1 LDGDSDNTALQDSEQ
16 DQDGGSIL
24 GGDPDS
30 GMSIPSAQGGSAP
43 PGGTQPPPTPQT
55 PPSDSG
61 NGPSAPPKVSG
72 RAMFLGNLLK
82 TVLTGALTSQAGGT
96 SGFQR
101 AFNQAANPNVKA
113 QQQGQNQLQQ
123 AQVQKAQSEAD
134 QAKIQTSI
142 TGMKALQYEYLLKR
156 LPMEDQMKHIGE
168 VAKFNDFIV
177 KNGAIP
183 ETQPGDE
190 KAIDADT
197 MHSNGTDPR
206 VLNHQ
211 GRFLSMPTGK
221 FDDDGKPLFVKTFFP
236 SKDVLQQEFH
246 YTDANGKDAVLSAGM
261 PIGGALGKIVED
273 QFGKAQNDTKE
284 QHKQMGDALRP
295 NVPDNEIP
303 QTVAWLKNQ
312 QKQNTPLYQQNKN
325 AADAQINT
333 LNAAHGQI
341 QSDKVAQ
348 ARAGV
353 EMRADEKNKQGAQ
366 AGNDALTY
374 ANNYISS
381 KDFTGPGDEAL
392 LEKYFELAKPS
403 SGFRMTK
410 DQMQLLRDGR
420 SWIEG
425 AKAKAEYI
433 EGGKLFSDTQ
443 RQQIANTM
451 KMLVQAKG
459 GGKGNAAPT
468 RPQNVPAQA
477 VWNPETRQWRL
488 PQ

>member
-1 LDGDSDNTALQDSEQ
+1 
-16 DQDGGSIL
+16 
-24 GGDPDS
+24 
-30 GMSIPSAQGGSAP
+30 
-43 PGGTQPPPTPQT
+43 
-55 PPSDSG
+55 
-61 NGPSAPPKVSG
+61 
-72 RAMFLGNLLK
+72 MFLGNLLK

-236 SKDVLQQEFH
+236 SKDVLQQDFH

-295 NVPDNEIP
+295 NVPDTEIP

-333 LNAAHGQI
+333 LNAAHGVI
-341 QSDKVAQ
+341 QSDKLSL
-348 ARAGV
+348 ARAMSQQKSELSDEEAAKGIDHAV
-353 EMRADEKNKQGAQ
+353 DYADR
-366 AGNDALTY
+366 
-374 ANNYISS
+374 YIKSGS
-381 KDFTGPGDEAL
+381 YTGPGDFALTEQYLEAV
-392 LEKYFELAKPS
+392 KVS
-403 SGFRMTK
+403 RGFRMGTAQF
-410 DQMQLLRDGR
+410 DRIDHGR
-420 SWIEG
+420 SLVDG
-425 AKAKAEYI
+425 A
-433 EGGKLFSDTQ
+433 
-443 RQQIANTM
+443 
-451 KMLVQAKG
+451 QAKWQSGTKGTLFGPQQRKEIVDTMHMMQQSKTG
-459 GGKGNAAPT
+459 GSKTSAPPA
-468 RPQNVPAQA
+468 RPSGVPAQA